1 MNLLSQAL
9 VIARRDF
16 VSIVATPTFLLFLL
30 APLMMIG
37 FGLIGGL
44 SAKGM
49 ADSAD
54 QQERIVAMVPEAE
67 RAAFTAVD
75 ARLRDVA
82 GGVGGPPALVVMPA
96 SAAHGEAVAALRR
109 DADVLAILE
118 GSATSPRIAERKAE
132 AFPGRY
138 LATLAETVAREGA
151 DGAARTADAS
161 SASYSLLPTTGTGRV
176 ARSGLGYGAVF
187 AIFLL
192 TLLLA
197 GQSVGML
204 AEEKSNKVIEIL
216 AAAVRLEAVFFG
228 KLLGMLGVALLFV
241 TFWGGLLGAGVLLV
255 VSQLPA
261 EASAMLNLSPAI
273 GWPLFLIF
281 GLIYFLSAFLLLG
294 GVFLGVGAQASTVRE
309 IQMLSLPITFFQI
322 GMFTLSTAAANN
334 PGSTVAHVAQI
345 LPWSSPFA
353 MAARGATDTAVWPH
367 LAALGWQTLWIAI
380 TIWIGVKLFRA
391 GVLRSGGSWWPWAK
405 PAAAAGAAGVVLA
418 EQGSTW

>member
-1 MNLLSQAL
+1 MNLVSQAL

-37 FGLIGGL
+37 FGLIGGM

-49 ADSAD
+49 AESAD
-54 QQERIVAMVPEAE
+54 SQERIVAVVPESE
-67 RAAFTAVD
+67 RAAFIAVD

-82 GGVGGPPALVVMPA
+82 GGAGGPPDLVVMP
-96 SAAHGEAVAALRR
+96 SAAASREAALETLRR

-118 GSATSPRIAERKAE
+118 GSAAAPRIGERRQDGFA
-132 AFPGRY
+132 GRY
-138 LATLAETVAREGA
+138 LATLAETVTREGA
-151 DGAARTADAS
+151 TAAARGEAAS
-161 SASYSLLPTTGTGRV
+161 KASFTLLPASGTGRV
-176 ARSGLGYGAVF
+176 AQSGLGYGAVF

-241 TFWGGLLGAGVLLV
+241 SFWGVLLGAGAVLVL
-255 VSQLPA
+255 SQIPA
-261 EASAMLNLSPAI
+261 GASTMLTLTPAI
-273 GWPLFLIF
+273 GWPLFL
-281 GLIYFLSAFLLLG
+281 GLGLVYFLSAFLLLG

-334 PGSTVAHVAQI
+334 PDSGVATVAQM

-353 MAARGATDTAVWPH
+353 MAARGATDAALWPH
-367 LAALGWQTLWIAI
+367 LAALGWQALWIAI
-380 TIWIGVKLFRA
+380 TIWLGVRLFRS

-405 PAAAAGAAGVVLA
+405 PAAAAGAATAAVA
-418 EQGSTW
+418 AQGSS